1 MYFAQLECVK
11 SRTPSDLAVT
21 ARRLLER
28 EARVDPRVRFDKMV
42 ESGLIDR
49 EGRLTKLF
57 GGDADPTPPV
67 APKPVDSGS

>member
-1 MYFAQLECVK
+1 VYFAQLECVK
-11 SRTPSDLAVT
+11 SRTPSALAET

-49 EGRLTKLF
+49 EGHLTKLF
-57 GGDADPTPPV
+57 GGDADP
-67 APKPVDSGS
+67 AHPVDPKTGR